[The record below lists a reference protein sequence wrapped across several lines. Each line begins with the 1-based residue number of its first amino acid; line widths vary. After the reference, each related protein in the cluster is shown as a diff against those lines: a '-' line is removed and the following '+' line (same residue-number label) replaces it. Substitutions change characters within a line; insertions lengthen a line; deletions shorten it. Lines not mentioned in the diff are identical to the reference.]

1 MPHLYRTWAVI
12 LSGWMV
18 VLVATPHSAAG
29 QTPSPAPSA
38 TRGYLVFFQ
47 GQPVG
52 REDVTV
58 TTSAS
63 GTTISAEGRLSGGV
77 NVTIKRAEVKYRS
90 DWTPESFQLDAD
102 QNGGAITTRTT
113 FTDGKASSEVVQGGK
128 TFTRSDPVTAD
139 TIAIIPNAFFGAFE
153 AVTRRLAATG
163 GAAAGTPVEMRAYV
177 VPQAEIGMRVVSSAS
192 ERMQIGTSF
201 VNVRR
206 HEIALVSAGGEQAV
220 SVTAD
225 DTGALLRVFIP
236 SQAFDVVRDDL
247 AGSTSRTQISS
258 NPGDEPVI
266 IPSLGFN
273 LGATITRPQ
282 AGATPLPA
290 KLPAAILLGGSGIG
304 DRDGVAFGVPTLANM
319 AGALAKA
326 GIVAVR
332 YDKRGNGQSGGR
344 GESATLSD
352 YAEDA
357 RVVFKWLS
365 QRKDIDSKR
374 IVLVGHSE
382 GAWVALLAASRE
394 KKFAAVVAIAGP
406 SSTGAEL
413 ILEQQQAALALSN
426 LQPAEREARV
436 ALQRQIHTAAM
447 TGKGWEG
454 VPENLR
460 KQADTPWF
468 QSVLAFDPANTIKNV
483 RQPLL
488 VVHGA
493 LDKQVPVAHAERL
506 ATLAR
511 TVGDSKTVEL
521 TLVRGVNHLLVPA
534 VTGEI
539 DEYAGLTDRTVSFEV
554 TNVVNAWLAKT
565 LQAIK

>member
-394 KKFAAVVAIAGP
+394 KKFAAVVVIAGP

-506 ATLAR
+506 ANLAR

>member
-1 MPHLYRTWAVI
+1 
-12 LSGWMV
+12 
-18 VLVATPHSAAG
+18 
-29 QTPSPAPSA
+29 
-38 TRGYLVFFQ
+38 
-47 GQPVG
+47 
-52 REDVTV
+52 
-58 TTSAS
+58 
-63 GTTISAEGRLSGGV
+63 
-77 NVTIKRAEVKYRS
+77 
-90 DWTPESFQLDAD
+90 
-102 QNGGAITTRTT
+102 
-113 FTDGKASSEVVQGGK
+113 
-128 TFTRSDPVTAD
+128 
-139 TIAIIPNAFFGAFE
+139 
-153 AVTRRLAATG
+153 
-163 GAAAGTPVEMRAYV
+163 
-177 VPQAEIGMRVVSSAS
+177 
-192 ERMQIGTSF
+192 
-201 VNVRR
+201 
-206 HEIALVSAGGEQAV
+206 V

-506 ATLAR
+506 ANLAR

>member
-1 MPHLYRTWAVI
+1 MSHLYRTWAVMLCGWAI
-12 LSGWMV
+12 VLS
-18 VLVATPHSAAG
+18 VAPAAAAG
-29 QTPSPAPSA
+29 QQAAAAPAS
-38 TRGYLVFFQ
+38 RGYLVFFQ

-58 TTSAS
+58 TTGAG
-63 GTTISAEGRLSGGV
+63 GTTISAEGRLSGAV

-90 DWTPESFQLDAD
+90 DWTAESFMLDAD
-102 QNGGAITTRTT
+102 QNGGEITTRTT
-113 FTDGKASSEVVQGGK
+113 FKDGVASSEVVQGGK
-128 TFTRSDPVTAD
+128 KFTRIDPVAAD
-139 TIAIIPNAFFGAFE
+139 TIAVIPNAFFGAFE

-163 GAAAGTPVEMRAYV
+163 AAASGSPVELRAYV

-206 HEIALVSAGGEQAV
+206 YEIALVSPGGEQAV

-225 DTGALLRVFIP
+225 DTGSLLRVFIP

-258 NPGDEPVI
+258 NTGDEPVI
-266 IPSLGFN
+266 IPSFGFN
-273 LGATITRPQ
+273 LGATLTRPQ

-290 KLPAAILLGGSGIG
+290 RLPAAILLGGSGIG
-304 DRDGVAFGVPTLANM
+304 DRDGLAFGVPTLANL
-319 AGALAKA
+319 AGGLAKA
-326 GIVAVR
+326 GILAVR

-357 RVVFKWLS
+357 RAVFKWLS
-365 QRKDIDSKR
+365 QRKDVDPKR
-374 IVLVGHSE
+374 IVVVGHSE
-382 GAWVALLAASRE
+382 GAWVALIAASRE
-394 KKFAAVVAIAGP
+394 KKFAAVVSIAGP

-413 ILEQQQAALALSN
+413 ILEQQQSALALSN
-426 LQPAEREARV
+426 LTPVEREARV
-436 ALQRQIHTAAM
+436 ALQRQIQTAAV

-454 VPENLR
+454 VPANLR

-468 QSVLAFDPANTIKNV
+468 QSVLMFDPASSIKNV
-483 RQPLL
+483 RQPMLI
-488 VVHGA
+488 VHGA

-511 TVGDSKTVEL
+511 TTSDSKSVEL
-521 TLVRGVNHLLVPA
+521 TLVRGVNHLLAPA
-534 VTGEI
+534 LTGEI
-539 DEYAGLTDRTVSFEV
+539 SEYASLPDRTVSADV
-554 TNVVNAWLAKT
+554 TSVVSAWLTKT
-565 LQAIK
+565 LQAVK

>member
-12 LSGWMV
+12 LCGWMV
-18 VLVATPHSAAG
+18 VLVATPRGAAG
-29 QTPSPAPSA
+29 QTPSPAPAGS
-38 TRGYLVFFQ
+38 RGYLVFFQ

-58 TTSAS
+58 TTSPS
-63 GTTISAEGRLSGGV
+63 GTTITAEGRLSGGV
-77 NVTIKRAEVKYRS
+77 NVTIKRAEVKYRN
-90 DWTPESFQLDAD
+90 DWTAESFQLDAD

-128 TFTRSDPVTAD
+128 TFTRSDPVAAD

-258 NPGDEPVI
+258 NPGDEAVI

-290 KLPAAILLGGSGIG
+290 RLPAAILLGGSGIG
-304 DRDGVAFGVPTLANM
+304 DRDGVAFGVPTLANL

-357 RVVFKWLS
+357 RIVFKWLS
-365 QRKDIDSKR
+365 ERKDIDPKR

-413 ILEQQQAALALSN
+413 ILEQQQAALALSK
-426 LQPAEREARV
+426 LEPAEREARV
-436 ALQRQIHTAAM
+436 ALQRQIHTAAV

-454 VPENLR
+454 VPANLR

-468 QSVLAFDPANTIKNV
+468 QSVLVFDPAKTIKNV
-483 RQPLL
+483 RQPLFI
-488 VVHGA
+488 VHGA

-506 ATLAR
+506 ANLAR
-511 TVGDSKTVEL
+511 TVGDSKAVEL

-534 VTGEI
+534 VTGEL
-539 DEYAGLTDRTVSFEV
+539 DEYAGLTDRTVSSEV
-554 TNVVNAWLAKT
+554 TNAVNAWLAKT